1 MKVIIFCY
9 GDWSKE
15 SFKSSVK
22 RLSMQEGRVF
32 GTKSQLSGNLRDLKQ
47 RKGMEYRIEVDV
59 LQYKATNVHVCILPT
74 F

>member
-32 GTKSQLSGNLRDLKQ
+32 GTKSQLSGILRDLKQ
-47 RKGMEYRIEVDV
+47 RK
-59 LQYKATNVHVCILPT
+59 
-74 F
+74 